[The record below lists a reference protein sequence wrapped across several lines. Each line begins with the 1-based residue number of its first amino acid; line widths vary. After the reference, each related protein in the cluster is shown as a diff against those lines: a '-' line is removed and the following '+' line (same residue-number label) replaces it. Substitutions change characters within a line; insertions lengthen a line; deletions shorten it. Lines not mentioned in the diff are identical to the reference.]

1 MDLVTEVMT
10 EEKTEVISTGREC
23 KELKTEIKGK
33 QLKQMKEFK
42 YLGSRFTED
51 GKIDREIE
59 TRVRNASALQPS
71 TLAST
76 SNNKR

>member
-1 MDLVTEVMT
+1 MTEVMT

-59 TRVRNASALQPS
+59 RSVHEVNRVLYQ
-71 TLAST
+71 LAPLL
-76 SNNKR
+76 